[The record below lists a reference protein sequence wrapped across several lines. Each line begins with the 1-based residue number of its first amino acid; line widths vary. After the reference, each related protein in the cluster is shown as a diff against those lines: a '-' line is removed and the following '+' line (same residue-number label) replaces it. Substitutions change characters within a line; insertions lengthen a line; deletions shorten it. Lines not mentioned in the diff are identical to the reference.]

1 MFGRFYWKKM
11 KWVADFRNVIGVEVG
26 QEVLQ
31 VQVKEDRGRLII
43 IIILLQ
49 LLYPDY
55 HQWEVL
61 KFEPPVYILF
71 AICNLRLVE
80 KITFTRKVE
89 TEWSPCFCWFSLIT
103 KTFYMSHS
111 LLSKL
116 QTWVSGHTKF
126 IKVRSKNYQ
135 VGV

>member
-1 MFGRFYWKKM
+1 M

-55 HQWEVL
+55 HQ
-61 KFEPPVYILF
+61 
-71 AICNLRLVE
+71 
-80 KITFTRKVE
+80 
-89 TEWSPCFCWFSLIT
+89 
-103 KTFYMSHS
+103 
-111 LLSKL
+111 
-116 QTWVSGHTKF
+116 
-126 IKVRSKNYQ
+126 
-135 VGV
+135 